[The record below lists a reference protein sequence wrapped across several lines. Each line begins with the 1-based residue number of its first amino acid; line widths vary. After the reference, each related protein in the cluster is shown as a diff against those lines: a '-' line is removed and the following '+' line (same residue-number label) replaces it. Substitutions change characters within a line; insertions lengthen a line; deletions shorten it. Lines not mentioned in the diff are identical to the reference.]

1 MYINIWRAEN
11 EQYRKSR
18 RQLGISQAK
27 LASILGWGASR
38 IANYE
43 LGIRTPSLND
53 CRLIVMAF
61 QKLGHACSLDDL
73 FPTKTACTRYT
84 TYRGGIMFF
93 GEIIN
98 E

>member
-1 MYINIWRAEN
+1 MNNIA
-11 EQYRKSR
+11 KSR
-18 RQLGISQAK
+18 RQLGLSQAK

-61 QKLGHACSLDDL
+61 QKQGHACSLDDL
-73 FPTKTACTRYT
+73 FPTKKQHAADTQHA
-84 TYRGGIMFF
+84 
-93 GEIIN
+93 EV